1 MMKVDFHMHTHYSS
15 DSLTKPQAL
24 VRKAKSLGIIPAI
37 TDHNTIAAHAELRGS
52 GAQFIP
58 GEGIFTDSGDLIGL
72 YLSKPIKKNTQ
83 FLEAIDQIHS
93 QGGIAYLPH
102 MFDYGRSGKHAS
114 AREAAKVDVVEAFNA
129 RCMSQRMNRQAWEF
143 AEKHKLLKGAGSDS
157 HFLFEFGST
166 YTELPDFDLDNPSS
180 LLKALRKSKLVTKQA
195 PFFVRGTTKLIYIGK
210 KISKIGVAKP
220 I

>member
-1 MMKVDFHMHTHYSS
+1 MMKVDFHMHTHYSP
-15 DSLTKPQAL
+15 DSLTRPQAL

-52 GAQFIP
+52 GVQFIP
-58 GEGIFTDSGDLIGL
+58 GEEIFTDRGDLVCL
-72 YLSKPIKKNTQ
+72 YLNEPIRKGIA
-83 FLEAIDQIHS
+83 FLEAIDQIHD

-102 MFDYGRSGKHAS
+102 MFDYGRSGRHAS
-114 AREAAKVDVVEAFNA
+114 AKEASKVDVIEAFNA
-129 RCMSQRMNRQAWEF
+129 RCMSQRMNLQAWEF

-166 YTELPDFDLDNPSS
+166 YTELPDFDITSPSS
-180 LLKALRKSKLVTKQA
+180 LLRALKKSRLVTKQA

-210 KISKIGVAKP
+210 SFLGR
-220 I
+220 